1 MKLQNEA
8 TITAKLNNE
17 AMVQMQAIIDKISD
31 PIQKATLY
39 KKVFGTCCD
48 TPQGCTCHPIIN
60 P

>member
-1 MKLQNEA
+1 MKLQEAA
-8 TITAKLNNE
+8 TISAKLNNE

-48 TPQGCTCHPIIN
+48 VAQTNIIN
-60 P
+60 HY